1 MPTIMGTPQSPNKE
15 RSEKMNTENR
25 DYTIPIRV
33 SFSERE
39 KIKNRADSVKR
50 NVSTFMRQTALNY
63 EIREKPERNLII
75 ALTKELRDVER
86 AIRNIGRIAY
96 ENDFIDEKE
105 LERERQNLNKIIAQV
120 KEKLL

>member
-1 MPTIMGTPQSPNKE
+1 
-15 RSEKMNTENR
+15 MNTENR

-39 KIKNRADSVKR
+39 KIKSRADSVKR

-75 ALTKELRDVER
+75 ALTKDLRDVER

>member
-1 MPTIMGTPQSPNKE
+1 
-15 RSEKMNTENR
+15 MNTENR

-105 LERERQNLNKIIAQV
+105 LERERQNLNKIIASKRKIAV
-120 KEKLL
+120 GKMYGYYINLESWKKIR